1 MPVRIPS
8 ISAAPL
14 SRALLNAGRQSGLR
28 RHTTRLF
35 SATARAEVVKPFL
48 LADIG
53 EGEGFFV
60 LLSSYGWLLRVS
72 SKYTDSHRYQRM

>member
-14 SRALLNAGRQSGLR
+14 SRALLNPGRQNGLR
-28 RHTTRLF
+28 RHPTRLF
-35 SATARAEVVKPFL
+35 TATARAAVVKPFL

-53 EGEGFFV
+53 EGEDFLSFV
-60 LLSSYGWLLRVS
+60 LLCLVITLLEEV
-72 SKYTDSHRYQRM
+72 Y

>member
-14 SRALLNAGRQSGLR
+14 SRALLNPARQGGLR
-28 RHTTRLF
+28 RHPTRLF
-35 SATARAEVVKPFL
+35 TATARAAVVKPFL

-53 EGEGFFV
+53 EGEDFLSFV
-60 LLSSYGWLLRVS
+60 LFCLVIIPVKEVY
-72 SKYTDSHRYQRM
+72 

>member
-8 ISAAPL
+8 ISGSPL
-14 SRALLNAGRQSGLR
+14 SRALLNSVRQNGLR
-28 RHTTRLF
+28 RHPTRLF

-53 EGEGFFV
+53 EGEEFLF
-60 LLSSYGWLLRVS
+60 LALLLRVS
-72 SKYTDSHRYQRM
+72 WKYTNRYRYQRM

>member
-14 SRALLNAGRQSGLR
+14 SRALLKPRRQAGW
-28 RHTTRLF
+28 RHPARLF
-35 SATARAEVVKPFL
+35 TATARAEVVKPFL

-53 EGEGFFV
+53 EGED
-60 LLSSYGWLLRVS
+60 LLLPLFLSAY
-72 SKYTDSHRYQRM
+72 